1 MKIVYQ
7 YLEVNGW
14 LEFFPIFS
22 TITLMLGFIGII
34 FYAMKVSKKF
44 ADKMS
49 SLPLDN
55 EENDLT

>member
-7 YLEVNGW
+7 YLEVSGW

-22 TITLMLGFIGII
+22 TVMLLLGFSGII
-34 FYAMKVSKKF
+34 FYAMKVSKKYV
-44 ADKMS
+44 DKMS

-55 EENDLT
+55 QENELT